1 MFITVAVIII
11 VLATFLLIMYNMYS
25 DYQARRD
32 ADLRAMINRARNTVT
47 ETEDLLANQT
57 NLPYSKTLILLLR
70 HRMLSA
76 LKRIKQDPHAKSID
90 IKIEEQLAQIQ
101 QINTVFTEDL
111 SFRPPESDT
120 AAVAQLRAIRKLRTI
135 IRHELHAGTPVDRAD
150 CLRED
155 KRLSLLI
162 IKINIANLVE
172 RVVELKRLRQVGTCR
187 QLIEKGL
194 EVIKKSGYKDEWL
207 MNKADVLKQLQF
219 DIDHEIKDEGQKEI
233 EKANETDE
241 QQDEINQLF
250 AEKKKW

>member
-1 MFITVAVIII
+1 M
-11 VLATFLLIMYNMYS
+11 
-25 DYQARRD
+25 
-32 ADLRAMINRARNTVT
+32 
-47 ETEDLLANQT
+47 
-57 NLPYSKTLILLLR
+57 
-70 HRMLSA
+70 
-76 LKRIKQDPHAKSID
+76 
-90 IKIEEQLAQIQ
+90 
-101 QINTVFTEDL
+101 
-111 SFRPPESDT
+111 
-120 AAVAQLRAIRKLRTI
+120 RAIRKLRTI